1 MVSFQSLQEAA
12 IVIKQGGVVAF
23 PTETYYGLAVDPF
36 NDAALEKLFKLK
48 KRPENKPLLTL
59 ISGLDQLLTLA
70 EAVPPC
76 FSPLIKLWPAPL
88 TLVFPARMGLSDR
101 LTAGT
106 KTIGVRI
113 SPHPVAQCFV
123 ELCGHPVTATSANL
137 SGAQAAISAQEVA
150 AQFPVDI
157 DYIIDG
163 GITPGGLGS
172 TLVGCVDDCPTL
184 LRRGTLAP
192 ESLPC
197 KFYRCFV

>member
-1 MVSFQSLQEAA
+1 MISFQSLQEAA
-12 IVIKQGGVVAF
+12 TIIKQGGVVAF

-36 NDAALEKLFKLK
+36 NEAALDKLFRLK

-59 ISGLDQLLTLA
+59 ISGLDQLLSLA
-70 EAVPPC
+70 ESVPPC

-88 TLVFPARMGLSDR
+88 TLVFPARKELSSR

-113 SPHPVAQCFV
+113 SPHPVALRFV
-123 ELCGHPVTATSANL
+123 ELCGHPITATSANI
-137 SGAQAAISAQEVA
+137 SGAIAVNSAQAVA
-150 AQFPVDI
+150 AQFPRDL

-163 GITPGGLGS
+163 GKTPGGAGS
-172 TLVGCVDDCPTL
+172 TLVGSVADHPVL
-184 LRRGTLAP
+184 LRRGILAP

-197 KFYRCFV
+197 TF